1 MARWIAIGKVP
12 GWDDLAKFTQENKD
26 TSQWRLDPKCTDT
39 SVFAL
44 DDGRMIA
51 EYHGPTVAEFETW
64 LQKKGWSVESMTPIK
79 HIAKTGEI
87 WKVT

>member
-1 MARWIAIGKVP
+1 
-12 GWDDLAKFTQENKD
+12 
-26 TSQWRLDPKCTDT
+26 
-39 SVFAL
+39 
-44 DDGRMIA
+44 MIA